1 MAENLLHPPRPG
13 RRLDLSD
20 AGRSPYQASGQA
32 PVQLALE
39 DVGTPLYH
47 ATFVVV
53 DLETTGGSPAASE
66 ITEIGAVK
74 VRGGE
79 VLGEFQTL
87 VNPGVGIPP
96 MITVLT
102 GITNAMVIEAP
113 PIAEVLP
120 AFLEFAHGAVLVA
133 HNARFDVGFL
143 KAAAARMDLSWP
155 RPQVVDTVALARRV
169 VTRDEA
175 PNHKLGTL
183 AALFHAETTPDHRA
197 LSDARATVDVLHA
210 LLARMSGLGVTH
222 LEDLTTAADP
232 VPHARRRKS
241 TLADGLPTGAGVYQF
256 LGPKNEVL
264 YVGTAVNIKRR
275 VRSYFTAAE
284 KRARIGEMVDLA
296 TGVRPIPC
304 ATPLEA
310 SVRELRLIAEHK
322 PPYNRRSRAPERRP
336 WIRLTDEAHPRL
348 SIVRS
353 VPVAAR
359 DRAIGPFASR
369 RGAELATEAILATV
383 PLRQCTARLPR
394 LPAPGASACVLAELG
409 RCAAPCVTAG
419 GVVEPGLPGVVSLG
433 LPGIG
438 AERPHGV
445 LTPYP
450 VSVATA
456 ASIMGGDAGP
466 VVAALR
472 RSIGHLSLQ
481 QRYEEAAVH
490 RDRLLAFLRGA
501 ARTQRLAPVQR
512 ARQIVAARAHAE
524 GGWEIVVVRY
534 GRLAA
539 TAISPRDTSPYPTIS
554 ALLAGAEQVAQPDV
568 VGGAATAEET
578 ELITGW
584 LERPGARL
592 IEFDAAESPGWALPV
607 GGATAHLRELEAAQ
621 TRDTERAAL
630 GRRAGEHPVIPAAD
644 HPEAPASDHAAP
656 THATRAR
663 PAAG

>member
-13 RRLDLSD
+13 RRLDLID
-20 AGRSPYQASGQA
+20 AGRSPYLASGQSA
-32 PVQLALE
+32 VQLALDE
-39 DVGTPLYH
+39 VGTPLYE

-53 DLETTGGSPAASE
+53 DLETTGGSPTACE

-87 VNPGVGIPP
+87 VNPGTGIPP

-113 PIAEVLP
+113 PISEVLP
-120 AFLEFAHGAVLVA
+120 AFLEFARGGVLVA

-143 KAAAARMDLSWP
+143 KAATARMDLAWP

-210 LLARMSGLGVTH
+210 LLGRMSGLGVTH

-336 WIRLTDEAHPRL
+336 WIRLTDEAHARL

-353 VPVAAR
+353 VPSSAR

-369 RGAELATEAILATV
+369 RGAEQAVEAILATV
-383 PLRQCTARLPR
+383 PLRQCSTRLPR
-394 LPAPGASACVLAELG
+394 IPAAAASACVLAELG
-409 RCAAPCVTAG
+409 RCSAPCVAPAD
-419 GVVEPGLPGVVSLG
+419 GVATLGLPGVGGPEIRGG
-433 LPGIG
+433 LPRYEDTVAA
-438 AERPHGV
+438 AEQ
-445 LTPYP
+445 
-450 VSVATA
+450 
-456 ASIMGGDAGP
+456 IMRGDAAP

-472 RSIGHLSLQ
+472 RSISHLSLQ

-501 ARTQRLAPVQR
+501 ARTQRLAPIQR

-524 GGWEIVVVRY
+524 GGWEIVVVRH

-539 TAISPRDTSPYPTIS
+539 TAISPRDTSPYLTIS
-554 ALLAGAEQVAQPDV
+554 ALVAGGEQVAEPDV
-568 VGGAATAEET
+568 AGGAATAEET
-578 ELITGW
+578 ELVTTW
-584 LERPGARL
+584 LERDGTRL
-592 IEFDAAESPGWALPV
+592 IEFDAADAQGWAMPI

-621 TRDTERAAL
+621 ARDTERAAL
-630 GRRAGEHPVIPAAD
+630 GRRAGEVPVV
-644 HPEAPASDHAAP
+644 PASDRPGAAAR
-656 THATRAR
+656 TTDRRAD
-663 PAAG
+663 AG